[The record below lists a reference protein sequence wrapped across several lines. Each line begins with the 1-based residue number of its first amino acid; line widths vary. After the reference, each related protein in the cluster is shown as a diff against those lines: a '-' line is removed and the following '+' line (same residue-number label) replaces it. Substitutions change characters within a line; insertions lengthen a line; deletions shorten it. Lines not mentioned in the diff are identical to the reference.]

1 MTRPPVNPSTPSDPR
16 VDEAIRAEA
25 ARLRSEHRA
34 ERKKQRRMLRH
45 GRKSA
50 LKVVRRLLRGLNNR
64 KVSWGILLG
73 GIGALLSGTGTLL
86 QGIAAIVE

>member
-1 MTRPPVNPSTPSDPR
+1 MTHPPVHPSTSVDPI
-16 VDEAIRAEA
+16 VNQAIRAEK
-25 ARLRSEHRA
+25 ARFRREHRA
-34 ERKKQRRMLRH
+34 QSRQQKQMLRH

-86 QGIAAIVE
+86 QGIAAVFE

>member
-1 MTRPPVNPSTPSDPR
+1 MKDPLVNPSVSFDPI
-16 VDEAIRAEA
+16 VNQAIRAEE
-25 ARLRSEHRA
+25 ARYRREHRA
-34 ERKKQRRMLRH
+34 QSRQKKQMLRH

-86 QGIAAIVE
+86 PGIAAVFE

>member
-1 MTRPPVNPSTPSDPR
+1 
-16 VDEAIRAEA
+16 
-25 ARLRSEHRA
+25 
-34 ERKKQRRMLRH
+34 MLRH

-50 LKVVRRLLRGLNNR
+50 LKVVRRLLRGLNNP

-86 QGIAAIVE
+86 QGIAAVFE